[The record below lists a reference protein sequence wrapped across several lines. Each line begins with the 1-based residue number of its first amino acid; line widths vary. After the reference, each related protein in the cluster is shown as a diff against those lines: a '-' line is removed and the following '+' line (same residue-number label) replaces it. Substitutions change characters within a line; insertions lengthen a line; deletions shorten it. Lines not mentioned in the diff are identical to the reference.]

1 MAQTMKAILFPG
13 NRKVQIVDRPIPKV
27 GAGEVLIK
35 SRASAICRSDMGLYS
50 GEYSVVGDGEASKG
64 TVVPGHESC
73 GEIVEVGPGVKNLK
87 PGDRVAVHLAFGC
100 GTCKYCLKG
109 FTMLCATWKC
119 LGFDA
124 DGGNADY
131 VLIPATNALLLPDEI
146 SFAAGSIMTD
156 MIGSQYYLQA
166 KLNIVQNTRVAVIGL
181 GPMGAAATLV
191 ASQLGAE
198 VIAIDIME
206 DRLKFSKTIGA
217 KHSLNSL
224 EADINEVILG
234 ITNGEGVDIAI
245 DCSGSPLGQ
254 NLALDIAG
262 KFGTVAFVG
271 ESSRTEINPSD
282 QVIRKILTIVGGWY
296 FPLAAWGEIVDFVV
310 SQKIDPEVLISH
322 RFTLNQAEEAFAMF
336 DRRETEK
343 AVFIWND

>member
-1 MAQTMKAILFPG
+1 MAETMKAILFPG
-13 NRKVQIVDRPIPKV
+13 DRKVQIVDRPIPTV
-27 GAGEVLIK
+27 GVGEVLIK

-50 GEYSVVGDGEASKG
+50 GEYSVVGDGKAGKG
-64 TVVPGHESC
+64 SVVPGHESC

-100 GTCKYCLKG
+100 GTCKHCVRG
-109 FTMLCATWKC
+109 FTMLCARWKC
-119 LGFDA
+119 LGFDV

-131 VLIPATNALLLPDEI
+131 VLAPATNALLLPDEI

-156 MIGSQYYLQA
+156 MIGSQYFLQA
-166 KLNIVQNTRVAVIGL
+166 KLKIAENTRVAVIGL
-181 GPMGAAATLV
+181 GPMGAAATLI

-217 KHSLNSL
+217 KHALNSL
-224 EADINEVILG
+224 DADINEVILR
-234 ITNGEGVDIAI
+234 ITNGEGVEVAI

-271 ESSRTEINPSD
+271 ESNRTEINPSN
-282 QVIRKILTIVGGWY
+282 QVIRKLLTIVGGWY
-296 FPLAAWGEIVDFVV
+296 FPLEAWGGIVDFVV
-310 SQKIDPEVLISH
+310 SRKIDVEALISH
-322 RFTLNQAEEAFAMF
+322 RFSLSQAEEAFAMF
-336 DRRETEK
+336 DKRETEK
-343 AVFIWND
+343 AVFIWNE